1 MEKYRKFIGKKVVIV
16 LSLLCYLMACL
27 FTPFYYS
34 NMPPTEDYLF
44 GSLFCLLLGWA
55 GILFHEG
62 FLKVYFLA
70 WYSNITYVFAIR
82 SLIKD
87 KYKCFLTLS
96 SITFGLSLLFAFC
109 PEVIIDEAGHTQM
122 ITMAAG
128 YYLWVGSFFV
138 LLIGGLY
145 VLFVQ
150 NRKGDKKQMN
160 DGRMKSK
167 QQIFFLT
174 KSDIVKMMTV
184 VERKIPIKYTLIGA
198 FKQETIKSE
207 NTISNFSKLGH
218 TGYANWISLDNRYM
232 VLP

>member
-16 LSLLCYLMACL
+16 LSLLCYLMACI

-34 NMPPTEDYLF
+34 NMPPTENYLF

-109 PEVIIDEAGHTQM
+109 PEAKIDESGHTQM

-150 NRKGDKKQMN
+150 NRKGDKRLMN

-167 QQIFFLT
+167 Q
-174 KSDIVKMMTV
+174 
-184 VERKIPIKYTLIGA
+184 IGRA
-198 FKQETIKSE
+198 
-207 NTISNFSKLGH
+207 H
-218 TGYANWISLDNRYM
+218 
-232 VLP
+232 V